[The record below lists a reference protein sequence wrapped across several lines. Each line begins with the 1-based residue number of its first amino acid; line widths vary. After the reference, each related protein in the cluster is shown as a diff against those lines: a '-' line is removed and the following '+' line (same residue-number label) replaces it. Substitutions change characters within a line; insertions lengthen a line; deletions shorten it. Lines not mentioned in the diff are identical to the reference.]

1 MVDLIEGCDNPCT
14 LHNVKYP
21 TPERCWHQGAPAASA
36 NVTHD
41 IDVDRDQFQSEV
53 GDSCLV
59 CLKLRVLL
67 LLTSKI
73 AIVYAGL
80 NVVDVDTR
88 ESISYGIF

>member
-1 MVDLIEGCDNPCT
+1 M
-14 LHNVKYP
+14 HNVKYP
-21 TPERCWHQGAPAASA
+21 TPERCWHQGARAASA

-41 IDVDRDQFQSEV
+41 INVVDRDQFQSEV

-67 LLTSKI
+67 LLTSKS

-88 ESISYGIF
+88 ESISYGIL